1 MLRFGFIGLGQYGGR
16 QVDAI
21 LALQHNNSYVG
32 MAVNTAVN
40 DLEALSNVPEG
51 YRLQLKGN
59 SFGAGRTPQLG
70 LDAFLEN
77 GPEFVEM
84 AQSVTK
90 DSDFIWV
97 VAGLG
102 GGTGT
107 GALQGFLQHGTS
119 LFDQQIGLIV
129 TLPRDDDGAVQKA
142 NAMGV
147 LSYIQQAVE
156 DQQIG
161 AVIIV
166 DNDRFYKQFAE
177 EKRPGDWRDHSNQL
191 LAETLH
197 KINQISSSVGQS
209 NFDRTDLLKVLSS
222 SGCLA
227 IGSAAL
233 HDLDQDSVYQ
243 VIRNS
248 LNKGFFANGYR
259 LNEGD
264 IYALCFTLNEQGAKI
279 RQSSYEQHFVS
290 HLKTL
295 IPDAADSFFGYYSNH
310 QNHVLSMVSGLGLP
324 DRVFGFKDQLP
335 SQDTRTIK
343 KFEAPPA
350 AMLNANN
357 PLLRKAK
364 PSASDADNPL
374 LKRSAKNEIAATKT
388 SDNPLLRNR
397 R

>member
-1 MLRFGFIGLGQYGGR
+1 MLRFSFIGFGQYGGR
-16 QVDAI
+16 QVDV
-21 LALQHNNSYVG
+21 LLSLQQNDIYTG

-40 DLEALSNVPEG
+40 DLEALDNVPDG
-51 YRLQLKGN
+51 YRLQLQGN
-59 SFGAGRTPQLG
+59 SFGAGRTPELG
-70 LDAFLEN
+70 LAAFMDN

-84 AQSVTK
+84 AQTVTR

-107 GALQGFLQHGTS
+107 GALQGFLEHGTS
-119 LFDQQIGLIV
+119 LFDQPIGLIV

-142 NAMGV
+142 NAMTV
-147 LSYIQQAVE
+147 LGHIQKAVE
-156 DQQIG
+156 EQRIG

-166 DNDRFYKQFAE
+166 DNDRFYRQFAE
-177 EKRPGDWRDHSNQL
+177 EKRPGDWRDHSNRL

-233 HDLDQDSVYQ
+233 RDLEQDSVYN

-259 LNEGD
+259 LSEGE
-264 IYALCFTLNEQGAKI
+264 IYALCFTLNEAGAKI

-290 HLKTL
+290 HLRSLMPNAT
-295 IPDAADSFFGYYSNH
+295 DSFFGYYSNH
-310 QNHVLSMVSGLGLP
+310 ENHVLSLVSGLGLP
-324 DRVFGFKDQLP
+324 DRVFLFKDQLP
-335 SQDTRTIK
+335 TQETRSVK
-343 KFEAPPA
+343 RFEMPVSTT
-350 AMLNANN
+350 LNTSN
-357 PLLRKAK
+357 PLLRKQAA
-364 PSASDADNPL
+364 PTADNPL
-374 LKRSAKNEIAATKT
+374 LKRSARTESAATRV
-388 SDNPLLRNR
+388 SDNPLLKKKR
-397 R
+397 

>member
-1 MLRFGFIGLGQYGGR
+1 MLRFGFIGFGQYGGR

-21 LALQHNNSYVG
+21 LALQQSDSYVG

-40 DLEALSNVPEG
+40 DLEALTNVPEG

-59 SFGAGRTPQLG
+59 SFGAGRTPELG
-70 LDAFLEN
+70 LEAFMEN
-77 GPEFVEM
+77 GPEFVEL
-84 AQSVTK
+84 AQKVTQNV
-90 DSDFIWV
+90 DFIWA

-119 LFDQQIGLIV
+119 LFDQPIGLIV
-129 TLPRDDDGAVQKA
+129 TLPRDDDGPVQKA

-147 LSYIQQAVE
+147 LSYIQQAVDE
-156 DQQIG
+156 QRIG

-177 EKRPGDWRDHSNQL
+177 EKKPGDWRDHSNKL
-191 LAETLH
+191 LAQTLH

-227 IGSAAL
+227 IGNAAL
-233 HDLDQDSVYQ
+233 HEFDQDSVYQ

-259 LNEGD
+259 LAEGE
-264 IYALCFTLNEQGAKI
+264 IYAVCFTLNEQGAKI

-295 IPDAADSFFGYYSNH
+295 IPNATDSFFGYYSNGE
-310 QNHVLSMVSGLGLP
+310 NHVLSLVSGLGLP
-324 DRVFGFKDQLP
+324 DRVFTFKDQIP
-335 SQDTRTIK
+335 TQDARTVQ
-343 KFEAPPA
+343 KFEAPVVNP
-350 AMLNANN
+350 LTTNN
-357 PLLRKAK
+357 PLLRKQRSAVSQENNPLLRRTAK
-364 PSASDADNPL
+364 NEVAATKMSDNPL
-374 LKRSAKNEIAATKT
+374 LKR
-388 SDNPLLRNR
+388 R
-397 R
+397 